1 MKSTGDRDATTL
13 KIREIGGEA
22 LPSIR
27 GAMCYPQLPS
37 TKFCQMV
44 TNITCMV
51 ALYFITA
58 VVLRHPNCFYPVF
71 VLCPMSRMR
80 DDA

>member
-27 GAMCYPQLPS
+27 GAMCYPQVEGIQTN
-37 TKFCQMV
+37 TKPAAAQ
-44 TNITCMV
+44 I
-51 ALYFITA
+51 FI
-58 VVLRHPNCFYPVF
+58 
-71 VLCPMSRMR
+71 
-80 DDA
+80 